1 MNRPDEET
9 LMAYADGALDDAK
22 RAEVERQIAGDPQA
36 LRTVEMFRRTS
47 RLAQEAFSAPMTSAP
62 PEALVTRIMTHPA
75 VVTED
80 EPAPRTAAAAEPIRA
95 GGTIVPIEQ
104 HRRSLR
110 PARFKFSLPLAAS
123 LALAVGM
130 GAGYL
135 LTRGVTGDEP
145 VDHISVGP
153 VAPGSAMARLLETR
167 GTGEPIERAVV
178 VATFR
183 DRNDRIC
190 REVELLGANARPE
203 FAGVACRQPGRGWLM
218 EGAVRLSSVRER
230 SGGGYA
236 PSGANEKD
244 VLEALLSA
252 LGAKPALTPV
262 EEKTL
267 RVRGWE

>member
-1 MNRPDEET
+1 MSRLDEET

-47 RLAQEAFSAPMTSAP
+47 RLAREAFSAPMTSAP

-80 EPAPRTAAAAEPIRA
+80 EPAPRAAAEPIRA
-95 GGTIVPIEQ
+95 GGTIVSSEQ
-104 HRRSLR
+104 HRSSLR

-135 LTRGVTGDEP
+135 LTRGVTGDAP
-145 VDHISVGP
+145 VDHMSVGP

-167 GTGEPIERAVV
+167 GTGEPIGRAIV

-190 REVELLGANARPE
+190 REVELLGANARTE
-203 FAGVACRQPGRGWLM
+203 FAGIACRQPGRGWLM
-218 EGAVRLSSVRER
+218 EGAVRLSSVPVS

-267 RVRGWE
+267 RDRGWE